1 MQPIATITRHEAI
14 DHDELPARNWR
25 VSQLKR
31 CGIPGPLAEAYANH
45 VDWHQATRA
54 QEPAARH
61 QPVLVILDLG
71 HREMD
76 SMEVIRRLWGCTE
89 APIIVLSGHASGIGE
104 VVVMDAGAGD
114 YLSGPSWRRKSP
126 AGSRAVYRRTVG
138 DGDTSPV
145 RIADLFVDLAAR
157 RVTRRR
163 RDSDTAGQAAD
174 IRLTPTEWR
183 LLEVLLQHP
192 GRLLSQE
199 QLLAEVWGPGY
210 ARAKGN
216 LRLYMA
222 QLRRKL
228 EPDPARPRWLL
239 TEPGMGYRYQP
250 GPPGE

>member
-14 DHDELPARNWR
+14 NHDELPVRNWR
-25 VSQLKR
+25 VSQLER

-45 VDWHQATRA
+45 IDWHQAARA
-54 QEPAARH
+54 QEPAVRH
-61 QPVLVILDLG
+61 SPVLVILDLG
-71 HREMD
+71 YREVD
-76 SMEVIRRLWGCTE
+76 SMEVIRRLRGCTE
-89 APIIVLSGHASGIGE
+89 APIIVLSGHASSIGE
-104 VVVMDAGAGD
+104 VVVMDAN
-114 YLSGPSWRRKSP
+114 RRSV
-126 AGSRAVYRRTVG
+126 R

-145 RIADLFVDLAAR
+145 RIADLVVDLAAK

-163 RDSDTAGQAAD
+163 RDTDTAGEAAD

-192 GRLLSQE
+192 GKLLSQPR
-199 QLLAEVWGPGY
+199 LLAEVWGPGY

-216 LRLYMA
+216 LRLYIA

-239 TEPGMGYRYQP
+239 TEPGMGYRFQP
-250 GPPGE
+250 GPPAE

>member
-14 DHDELPARNWR
+14 DHDELPVRNWR

-31 CGIPGPLAEAYANH
+31 AGIPGP
-45 VDWHQATRA
+45 
-54 QEPAARH
+54 H

-71 HREMD
+71 HRELD
-76 SMEVIRRLWGCTE
+76 SMEVIRRLRGCTG
-89 APIIVLSGHASGIGE
+89 APIIVLSGHASSIGE
-104 VVVMDAGAGD
+104 VVVMDAGGSD
-114 YLSGPSWRRKSP
+114 YLSGPSWGRKSP
-126 AGSRAVYRRTVG
+126 AGSGVVYGRTAG

-183 LLEVLLQHP
+183 LLEALLRHP
-192 GRLLSQE
+192 GKLLSQQ

-216 LRLYMA
+216 LRLYIA

-239 TEPGMGYRYQP
+239 TEPGMGYRFQP
-250 GPPGE
+250 GPPAE

>member
-14 DHDELPARNWR
+14 DHDELLVRNWR

-45 VDWHQATRA
+45 IDRHQATAA
-54 QEPAARH
+54 QVPAARH

-71 HREMD
+71 HRELD
-76 SMEVIRRLWGCTE
+76 SMEVIRRLRDCTE
-89 APIIVLSGHASGIGE
+89 APIIVLSGHASSIGE
-104 VVVMDAGAGD
+104 VVAMDAGA
-114 YLSGPSWRRKSP
+114 RKSP

-145 RIADLFVDLAAR
+145 RIADLIVDLAAR

-183 LLEVLLQHP
+183 LLEALLQHP
-192 GRLLSQE
+192 GELLSQQ

-216 LRLYMA
+216 LRLYIA

-239 TEPGMGYRYQP
+239 TEPGMGYRFQP
-250 GPPGE
+250 GPPAE